1 MVNFVCIIFE
11 QGVKMF
17 TLSSMGNLIVECNLK
32 KKSRD
37 HLKGYKLTHCA
48 HCAKNVQNQK
58 ISSGVGGGGGGGQ
71 VLTSLLVTNI
81 WASTRQN
88 LSSGFLKKRGSNQSP
103 QLYRPAGNVK
113 FRS

>member
-58 ISSGVGGGGGGGQ
+58 ISSGVGGGAGPDKFISHQHMG
-71 VLTSLLVTNI
+71 LDVTKPVFGVSEK
-81 WASTRQN
+81 AR
-88 LSSGFLKKRGSNQSP
+88 LKPVSS
-103 QLYRPAGNVK
+103 AI
-113 FRS
+113 

>member
-58 ISSGVGGGGGGGQ
+58 ISSGVGGGGGGGAGPDKFISHQ
-71 VLTSLLVTNI
+71 HMGLDATKPVFGVSEKARLKPV
-81 WASTRQN
+81 
-88 LSSGFLKKRGSNQSP
+88 SS
-103 QLYRPAGNVK
+103 AI
-113 FRS
+113 